1 MAACSHLKPD
11 GKGCKA
17 QPLRGEQWCYVHH
30 PDLAEKRKA
39 ASRRGG
45 HRAGRGRPLAEL
57 GEVKRQLRDLADD
70 VMSGRADRANAAVAG
85 QLLGTFLRAVSVEL
99 KVREQDEILQRLDD
113 LESAARHSDGRGRT
127 WG

>member
-1 MAACSHLKPD
+1 MAVCSHLKPD

-57 GEVKRQLRDLADD
+57 GEVKRQLRDLAVD

-85 QLLGTFLRAVSVEL
+85 QLLGTFLRAVSVEMKIKEL
-99 KVREQDEILQRLDD
+99 ED
-113 LESAARHSDGRGRT
+113 LEERIAALETMQPKAGTRDVWTR
-127 WG
+127 